1 MALLSIANL
10 EYRIGERVLLDGA
23 SLTLNAGDHVG
34 LVGRNGCGKT
44 TLMKLIAGLSA
55 HGPDAGQVQI
65 SRDATVGYLTQD
77 PDLDLDQTLRHEAGS
92 AFAELTRLHDELDKV
107 AHAMAEVT
115 DGAGETMQRLLRR
128 YEQLE
133 HRMQQAGGYA
143 VDHLIEATLHGVG
156 LDDSTFNVKVRDLS
170 GGQKGRLALAKL
182 LLSKPDVL
190 LLDEPTNH
198 LDIAGR
204 EWLENFLNQFPGA
217 VILISHDRWLL
228 NRTVSRIYELEAGQL
243 VEYPGNYD
251 KFRQLR
257 AERILAQHRAF
268 EKQQTKIRHEQAF
281 IDRYRAGQ
289 RAKQAQ
295 GREKRLARFKR
306 DEGLER
312 PVELDE
318 VNIRFAPIQ
327 RAGDQI
333 VVAVQVSKSYGQK
346 VLFRDVTLTIQR
358 GDRIGVIGP
367 NGAGKTTLTRCL
379 LGEQDADPDPRTVIR
394 IGSSVDIGHYHQ
406 THEGL
411 NTQLT
416 VVDYLRLK
424 VPDQLEQSA
433 RDLAG
438 AFLFSGG
445 DQDKPLSALSG
456 GERSRTVLAGLVVSG
471 HNVLVL
477 DEPTNHLDI
486 PSCERLEE
494 SLLRFNRAEK
504 RYSKEGANKIHPGT
518 LILVTHDRWLLDR
531 LVDQL
536 LVFDGSGRV
545 THFLGTYSDYLA
557 EQARQQTVAEPKP
570 EKPKPEKPK
579 PAPKSKPTRPSKGGG
594 GGGGGLGRMSQEKL
608 EAEIER
614 LETELHRIDFDLASP
629 AVFSDGDKVRQ
640 LKAEREKLESE
651 LKPLE
656 REWGRRAE

>member
-1 MALLSIANL
+1 MALMSIANL
-10 EYRIGERVLLDGA
+10 EYCIGERVLLDGA

-55 HGPDAGQVQI
+55 HGPDAGQIQI
-65 SRDATVGYLTQD
+65 ARDATVGYLTQD
-77 PDLDLDQTLRHEAGS
+77 PHLDLNQTLRHEAGS

-107 AHAMAEVT
+107 AHAMAEVS
-115 DGAGETMQRLLRR
+115 DGDNDAMQRLLKR

-143 VDHLIEATLHGVG
+143 VDHLVEATLHGVG

-204 EWLENFLNQFPGA
+204 QWLENFLNQFPGA

-257 AERILAQHRAF
+257 AERIAAQHRAF

-295 GREKRLARFKR
+295 GREKRLERFKR

-333 VVAVQVSKSYGQK
+333 VVAEHVSKSYGDK
-346 VLFRDVTLTIQR
+346 VLFGDVSLTIQR

-379 LGEQDADPDPRTVIR
+379 LGEQETDPNPKTVIK
-394 IGSSVDIGHYHQ
+394 IGSAVDIGHYHQ

-411 NTQLT
+411 NAQLT
-416 VVDYLRLK
+416 VVEYLRLK
-424 VPDQLEQSA
+424 VPDQMEQSA

-438 AFLFSGG
+438 AFLFSGY

-456 GERSRTVLAGLVVSG
+456 GERSRTILAGLVVSG

-494 SLLRFNRAEK
+494 ALLRFNRAEK
-504 RYSKEGANKIHPGT
+504 RYSKEGANKQYPGT

-536 LVFDGSGRV
+536 LVFDGAGNV

-557 EQARQQTVAEPKP
+557 EQARQQTVVEPKP
-570 EKPKPEKPK
+570 EKPRQEKPK
-579 PAPKSKPTRPSKGGG
+579 PTAKPKPTKKPSGG
-594 GGGGGLGRMSQEKL
+594 GGGGGLGKMSQEKL

-629 AVFSDGDKVRQ
+629 AVFSDGDKVKQ
-640 LKAEREKLESE
+640 LKAEREKLEAE
-651 LKPLE
+651 LKPFE